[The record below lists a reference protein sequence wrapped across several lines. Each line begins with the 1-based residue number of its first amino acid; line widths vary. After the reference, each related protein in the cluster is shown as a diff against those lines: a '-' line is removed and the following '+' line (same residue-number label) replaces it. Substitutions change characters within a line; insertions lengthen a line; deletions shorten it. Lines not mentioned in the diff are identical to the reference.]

1 MLRSVF
7 AFTIDNEVADRLDY
21 GIYGCKCWRRQ
32 GDSPVTDENIVSG
45 KRKGMYNGDF
55 KTYVVVHKRKERRAR
70 LQ

>member
-21 GIYGCKCWRRQ
+21 GIYSK
-32 GDSPVTDENIVSG
+32 
-45 KRKGMYNGDF
+45 KGIYNGDF
-55 KTYVVVHKRKERRAR
+55 KIYVVGHKRKERRVR